1 MEIKLILIIDYICK
15 KEEAMSQIEFY
26 SELLKLDPNWTV
38 KEVKIDES
46 SLIVFVCLDF
56 IGKQGTCPFTGELS
70 SIYDYS
76 PERKWRHLDTM
87 QYQTWVCS

>member
-1 MEIKLILIIDYICK
+1 MD
-15 KEEAMSQIEFY
+15 F
-26 SELLKLDPNWTV
+26 

-46 SLIVFVCLDF
+46 SLKVFVCLDF

-87 QYQTWVCS
+87 QYQTWFVARVPRVRNKEGKISLIRIPWADFSDRYTMLFLIR